1 MNDPHVVALI
11 YDVEHEESVDYGS
24 AETVEEERSTFRL
37 TLQDGEARFELK
49 EDYASPQQARKA
61 IQPFIEQWELRTS
74 LAYGPGN
81 FALRFKR
88 PEMID
93 RDPEPGVI
101 SVSADPAHFNVAV
114 SIARVTV
121 SRQYPR
127 PPVERRMNLDCHEV
141 QTMLHRYMGYRQGR
155 EPLASMAYFCS
166 DVFVY
171 RLGDGLK
178 DNAIKHSAIKHSIS
192 GKLVKKVRMLASERG
207 GDQSRKQ
214 GGIDDPLTHE
224 ETQFLERAVTAMIL
238 RAAIVAAD
246 PDQSMEFIDSGNLL
260 EISP

>member
-11 YDVEHEESVDYGS
+11 YVVEHEDSVDYGT
-24 AETVEEERSTFRL
+24 AETIKEERSTFRL

-49 EDYASPQQARKA
+49 EDYASTQQAQKA

-74 LAYGPGN
+74 LAYGPGK

-88 PEMID
+88 SKIFD
-93 RDPEPGVI
+93 RDPEPGSI
-101 SVSADPAHFNVAV
+101 SLVADAAHFNVAI
-114 SIARVTV
+114 STARVTV

-127 PPVERRMNLDCHEV
+127 PPVERCMKMDCPEV

-155 EPLASMAYFCS
+155 EWLPSMAYFCS

-178 DNAIKHSAIKHSIS
+178 DSAKKHSIS
-192 GKLVKKVRMLASERG
+192 GKLVKKVRKLASEKG
-207 GDQSRKQ
+207 GDKARKQ
-214 GGIDDPLTHE
+214 VGTDKCLNRE
-224 ETQFLERAVTAMIL
+224 EVQFLEMAVTAMIL

-246 PDQSMEFIDSGNLL
+246 PDQSMEKICCGNLL

>member
-11 YDVEHEESVDYGS
+11 YVVEHEESVDYGS
-24 AETVEEERSTFRL
+24 AETIEAERSTFRL

-101 SVSADPAHFNVAV
+101 SVSADAAHFNVAI
-114 SIARVTV
+114 STARVTV

-127 PPVERRMNLDCHEV
+127 PPVERRMKMDCPEV
-141 QTMLHRYMGYRQGR
+141 QIMRNRYMDYRQGR
-155 EPLASMAYFCS
+155 EPLASMAYFCF
-166 DVFVY
+166 DVFTT
-171 RLGDGLK
+171 
-178 DNAIKHSAIKHSIS
+178 NC
-192 GKLVKKVRMLASERG
+192 LAA
-207 GDQSRKQ
+207 
-214 GGIDDPLTHE
+214 T
-224 ETQFLERAVTAMIL
+224 
-238 RAAIVAAD
+238 
-246 PDQSMEFIDSGNLL
+246 
-260 EISP
+260 

>member
-11 YDVEHEESVDYGS
+11 YDVEHEESVDYGT
-24 AETVEEERSTFRL
+24 AETIEEERSTFRL

-49 EDYASPQQARKA
+49 EDYASPQQAQKA

-88 PEMID
+88 PKMID

-101 SVSADPAHFNVAV
+101 SVSADAAHFIFTT
-114 SIARVTV
+114 STPSVTV

-127 PPVERRMNLDCHEV
+127 PPVERCMKMDCPEV
-141 QTMLHRYMGYRQGR
+141 RIMRNRYMDYRQGR
-155 EPLASMAYFCS
+155 EPLASTAYFCF
-166 DVFVY
+166 DVFT
-171 RLGDGLK
+171 RLLGGDLK
-178 DNAIKHSAIKHSIS
+178 DSAEKHKIS
-192 GKLVKKVRMLASERG
+192 RNLVERVRTLASRKG
-207 GDQSRKQ
+207 GDQARKQ
-214 GGIDDPLTHE
+214 DGIGDPLTRKE
-224 ETQFLERAVTAMIL
+224 AQFLEKAVTAMIL

-246 PDQSMEFIDSGNLL
+246 PDQSMELIDSGNLL
-260 EISP
+260 QISP

>member
-11 YDVEHEESVDYGS
+11 YDVEHEESVDYGT
-24 AETVEEERSTFRL
+24 AETIEEERSTFRL

-74 LAYGPGN
+74 LASGPGN

-88 PEMID
+88 SEVID

-101 SVSADPAHFNVAV
+101 SVSADAVHFNVAV
-114 SIARVTV
+114 STARVTV

-127 PPVERRMNLDCHEV
+127 PPVERRMNLDCPEV
-141 QTMLHRYMGYRQGR
+141 QNMRNRYMDYRQD
-155 EPLASMAYFCS
+155 PDKLVSMAYFCFH
-166 DVFVY
+166 VFTTK
-171 RLGDGLK
+171 LGCDLK
-178 DNAIKHSAIKHSIS
+178 DSAKKHKIS
-192 GKLVKKVRMLASERG
+192 RNLLERVRTLASTKG
-207 GDQSRKQ
+207 GDQARKAD
-214 GGIDDPLTHE
+214 GVDYPLTQE
-224 ETQFLERAVTAMIL
+224 DVLFLDKAVAAMIL

-246 PDQSMEFIDSGNLL
+246 PDQPMGCINSGNLL

>member
-49 EDYASPQQARKA
+49 EDYASPRQARKA

-101 SVSADPAHFNVAV
+101 SVSADAVHFNVAI
-114 SIARVTV
+114 STARVTV
-121 SRQYPR
+121 SRQYPQ
-127 PPVERRMNLDCHEV
+127 PPVERRMKMDCPEV
-141 QTMLHRYMGYRQGR
+141 QTMLNRYMGYRQGR
-155 EPLASMAYFCS
+155 EPLASMAYFCC
-166 DVFVY
+166 DVFTK
-171 RLGDGLK
+171 RLGDEPK
-178 DNAIKHSAIKHSIS
+178 DSAKKHNIS
-192 GKLVKKVRMLASERG
+192 QNLVDRVRTLASRKG
-207 GDQSRKQ
+207 GDQARKQ
-214 GGIDDPLTHE
+214 DGVSDPLT
-224 ETQFLERAVTAMIL
+224 QNDVKFLENAVTAMIL

-246 PDQSMEFIDSGNLL
+246 PDQSMEKIGCGNLL

>member
-11 YDVEHEESVDYGS
+11 YVVEHEESVDYGS

-49 EDYASPQQARKA
+49 EDYASTQQAQKA

-81 FALRFKR
+81 FALRFKC

-93 RDPEPGVI
+93 RDPQPGVN
-101 SVSADPAHFNVAV
+101 SVSADAAHFNVAI
-114 SIARVTV
+114 STARVTV

-127 PPVERRMNLDCHEV
+127 PPVERCMNLDCPEV
-141 QTMLHRYMGYRQGR
+141 QIMRNRFMDYRQD
-155 EPLASMAYFCS
+155 PDKLVSMAYFCFH
-166 DVFVY
+166 VFTTK
-171 RLGDGLK
+171 LGCDLK
-178 DNAIKHSAIKHSIS
+178 DSAKKHKIS
-192 GKLVKKVRMLASERG
+192 RNLLKRVRTLASRKG
-207 GDQSRKQ
+207 GEQARKAD
-214 GGIDDPLTHE
+214 GIGDPLTQE
-224 ETQFLERAVTAMIL
+224 EVQFLVKAVTAMIL

-246 PDQSMEFIDSGNLL
+246 PDQSMEPIDCGNLL

>member
-11 YDVEHEESVDYGS
+11 YVVEHEDSVDYGT
-24 AETVEEERSTFRL
+24 AETIEEERSTFRL

-101 SVSADPAHFNVAV
+101 SVSADAAHFNVAI
-114 SIARVTV
+114 STPSVTV

-127 PPVERRMNLDCHEV
+127 PPVERRMKMDCPEV
-141 QTMLHRYMGYRQGR
+141 QIMRNRYMDYRQGR
-155 EPLASMAYFCS
+155 EPLASTAYFCF
-166 DVFVY
+166 DVFTKL
-171 RLGDGLK
+171 LGGDLK
-178 DNAIKHSAIKHSIS
+178 DSAEKHKIS
-192 GKLVKKVRMLASERG
+192 RNLVERVRTLASRKG
-207 GDQSRKQ
+207 GDQARK
-214 GGIDDPLTHE
+214 GDGIGDPLTQKE
-224 ETQFLERAVTAMIL
+224 AQFLERAVAAMIL

-246 PDQSMEFIDSGNLL
+246 PDQSMELIDSGNLL

>member
-11 YDVEHEESVDYGS
+11 YVVEHEESVDYGT
-24 AETVEEERSTFRL
+24 AETIEAERSTFRL

-101 SVSADPAHFNVAV
+101 SVSADAAHFIFTI
-114 SIARVTV
+114 STPSVTV

-127 PPVERRMNLDCHEV
+127 PPVESRMKIDCPEV

-155 EPLASMAYFCS
+155 EPLASMTYFCS

-178 DNAIKHSAIKHSIS
+178 DSAIKHSIS
-192 GKLVKKVRMLASERG
+192 GKLVKKVRKLASEKG

-214 GGIDDPLTHE
+214 DGIDDPLAHE
-224 ETQFLERAVTAMIL
+224 ETQFLKRAVTAMIL